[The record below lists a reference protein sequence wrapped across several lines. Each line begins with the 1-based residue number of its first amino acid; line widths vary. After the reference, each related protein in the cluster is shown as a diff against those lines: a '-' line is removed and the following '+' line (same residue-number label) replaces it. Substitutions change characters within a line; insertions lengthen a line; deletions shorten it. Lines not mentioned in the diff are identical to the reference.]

1 MVTGVGTIGK
11 VYIVKKD
18 DLFYYKDASVLCFE
32 NRYGIILSEYAR
44 IMIDSPLLQN
54 QIHSKTYGNTVDTI
68 TISTANEYIC
78 ILPPI
83 KEQLKIINAVN
94 SSIELIAAIEHN
106 KSELSDIIVQAKSKI
121 LDLAIRGKLV
131 PQNPDDEPAAVL
143 LERIRA
149 EKEELIK
156 QGKIKRNKKESVIF
170 RGEDNSYYEK
180 VDGDIIDI
188 TEKIPF
194 AIPEN
199 WCWCRLNMLCT
210 KEIKRGKA
218 PKYTE
223 KSNTLVFA
231 QKCNT
236 KKGTINI
243 SLAQYL
249 DENVLKKYPPELF
262 MKYNDIVI
270 NSTGTGTLGRVGI
283 FEECDDIYGFPIV
296 PDSHITTIRVSEL
309 IVAKYIYALLKLKQ
323 PYLENAG
330 EGSTNQKE
338 LRPDVLSNILI
349 PLPPV
354 LEQKQIVATINSINI
369 KLDEIEQSLN

>member
-1 MVTGVGTIGK
+1 M
-11 VYIVKKD
+11 
-18 DLFYYKDASVLCFE
+18 
-32 NRYGIILSEYAR
+32 
-44 IMIDSPLLQN
+44 
-54 QIHSKTYGNTVDTI
+54 
-68 TISTANEYIC
+68 
-78 ILPPI
+78 
-83 KEQLKIINAVN
+83 
-94 SSIELIAAIEHN
+94 
-106 KSELSDIIVQAKSKI
+106 
-121 LDLAIRGKLV
+121 
-131 PQNPDDEPAAVL
+131 
-143 LERIRA
+143 
-149 EKEELIK
+149 
-156 QGKIKRNKKESVIF
+156 
-170 RGEDNSYYEK
+170 
-180 VDGDIIDI
+180 DIIDI

-323 PYLENAG
+323 PYLENVG